1 MTDWT
6 QLEIAALRSAVAKG
20 ILRVEYEGRIVQYQ
34 SLTEMRS
41 LLREM
46 EGGVADVE
54 TGERLYRVYA
64 TFSRD

>member
-6 QLEIAALRSAVAKG
+6 QSEIDTLRSAVAKG
-20 ILRVEYEGRIVQYQ
+20 LLRVEYEGRVVQYQ

-46 EGGVADVE
+46 EGGIADEV

-64 TFSRD
+64 TFTRD

>member
-6 QLEIAALRSAVAKG
+6 DLEIAALRSAVAKG

-46 EGGVADVE
+46 EGGISDTV
-54 TGERLYRVYA
+54 TGERLYRVYS